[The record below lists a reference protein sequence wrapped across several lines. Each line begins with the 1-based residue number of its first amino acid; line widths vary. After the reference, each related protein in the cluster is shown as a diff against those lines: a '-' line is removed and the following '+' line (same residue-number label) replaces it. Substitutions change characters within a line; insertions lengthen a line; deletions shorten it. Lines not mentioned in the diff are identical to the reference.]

1 MSLCFFFS
9 SRRRHT
15 RCALVTGVQT
25 CALPISVRKRLESK
39 PELLA
44 LGPDAVLYAIVDEV
58 VDEYAP
64 VTRGLHNGVDE
75 IEDQLFSDDGG
86 ELSRRIYD
94 LSREV
99 MLFQRAA
106 EPLRDMLE
114 SLGRGRSEEHTS
126 ELQSLMRISYAVFC
140 LQKKT
145 DTRE

>member
-44 LGPDAVLYAIVDEV
+44 LGPEAVLYAIVDEV

-64 VTRGLHNGVDE
+64 VTRGLHNDVDE

-106 EPLRDMLE
+106 EPLSDMLE
-114 SLGRGRSEEHTS
+114 SLGRGAEKSDVDIEVQHALRDV
-126 ELQSLMRISYAVFC
+126 L
-140 LQKKT
+140 
-145 DTRE
+145 